1 MDRARDCKSAA
12 IDRGVRR
19 VDVVAIAVDLD
30 QRRCGDLVVEQVN
43 AVDQE
48 MLGRSGYSRRD
59 ARVDQVRPAK
69 QVDQPVAGRKI
80 DPRPPLDLAHPRP
93 RYRRHRHIAILS
105 QTRRLTYPHL
115 PTLTVK
121 LTQIPPAPK

>member
-19 VDVVAIAVDLD
+19 LDVVAVAVDLD

-48 MLGRSGYSRRD
+48 MHGHSRYSRRD
-59 ARVDQVRPAK
+59 ARVDQIRPAK
-69 QVDQPVAGRKI
+69 QVDQPVAGREI
-80 DPRPPLDLAHPRP
+80 DSPPPFDLAYPGP
-93 RYRRHRHIAILS
+93 RYAFTAIS
-105 QTRRLTYPHL
+105 
-115 PTLTVK
+115 
-121 LTQIPPAPK
+121 